1 MNEVWLSTVLKKLVI
16 NGNCGA
22 QQKFFASIKVLQ
34 EIVLFQKA
42 EIRILNFGVQCEKW
56 LDFQSQIKKSDSDYS
71 YESTS
76 TQKHLAPVAE
86 FCHYA
91 TSASS

>member
-16 NGNCGA
+16 IGNCGA

-42 EIRILNFGVQCEKW
+42 EIRILNFGVRKKMVGLPES
-56 LDFQSQIKKSDSDYS
+56 DKKSDSDYS
-71 YESTS
+71 YESSS
-76 TQKHLAPVAE
+76 TQKHLAPVVE